1 MTRSLAI
8 SGLTEDEIATLDVA
22 QVVAGVPAPA
32 VRVSRSVARRARYQW
47 IGLPPPETDDET
59 SGGSDDAEGGDANAG
74 SSLTGNDPGNPPDHI
89 AGDFIGP
96 AGAKVPDLSKIY
108 VTVSRKGGP
117 APCGVTFQL
126 RSADPNF
133 ASFAAFGNAKWTFS
147 EDPLED
153 YPFRHLD
160 GFCAGERARTAEG
173 LYVAHTYERPG
184 AHSWS
189 VTLRY
194 PGLNPVIISNIG
206 VLVTRADLPPYLRKA
221 AVDVPGWLGM
231 TKATRTYVM
240 PAVVDGGRINVRMA
254 NGHGERVVRNI
265 VIPDGATG
273 AQVAA
278 AIVNATAK
286 GIAGTQIETAR
297 AVGISFT
304 AAGDVLTATSS
315 CPLGVT
321 TIAIE
326 PGDAA
331 GVTWEGAPP
340 DFAAAAPPDTSQT
353 LYEIPSGIATG
364 GAVTMTFGN
373 GTLTADL
380 GAIYLPSGAKPWEV
394 CHTIIERME
403 ANAGPLKTLGVSSGQ
418 KSTRLVFRYTDAGQ
432 PWTRLWVTTTD
443 KATAPVSI
451 TLGVPS
457 TPAGVT
463 WAGGAAPDMTA
474 TVPAATGASVGNIVV
489 SDPDTFFAART
500 VYASTAYPD
509 GLALKAAAAT
519 LGIPGD
525 LADDRYYGGPE
536 AYYDAAAARSGQG
549 TSGNPWRILLHAG
562 QRYVIAQRDREPK
575 TVNLYV
581 GRFGTG
587 ANPIVTIADTWS
599 GAALLNYQDS
609 NQKGWATF
617 VDIDFL
623 GLYDSA
629 NPPYS
634 AGWMGHLFQCNSQ
647 SNYGLTIHR
656 CIMSG
661 WRTIISVTSGGMM
674 APVVSDS
681 LLTSWYDFGMYA
693 NAIHAGGFAG
703 VAIKQKLGTIN
714 VGRKSTATA
723 DVGDRYMHAPAAKF
737 TTLFDWGLEAP
748 AGPAKKKA
756 ETVIPAGYEAPAT
769 GAWGEHPAGAAAWAW
784 WRANW
789 DKFTW
794 KDVNSAAFKNMD
806 NDLYRACAVH
816 GPVRG
821 STPSYQTGWHQ
832 CEFRSLNGWSRSG
845 LYNQALPSD
854 QQQEKAF
861 APQPCM
867 RVATAP
873 ASNGPSPGHG
883 TSIWNCGFEGG
894 GTAIVAVP
902 EQTFQPTI
910 DSYSLGLILIDRV
923 FHRALFNSRSAFSA
937 QYGRVTLRNSLV
949 LFDGVAEDP
958 QNLVVLGGAENVEP
972 PGSAH
977 NYSYNNTFIFARDL
991 MAVNPNSK
999 FGIAVTNNR
1008 ALKKRMVVEWN
1019 NLVLHYAPIRNGS
1032 LYPVK
1037 PAAYAPLSDLGGL
1050 GVAYAPRAGSIA
1062 LGVGAS
1068 PSPYLDGLGAVR
1080 PGQVSLGAYEVQA

>member
-1 MTRSLAI
+1 MSRAI
-8 SGLTEDEIATLDVA
+8 ALSGLPEDTDATLDVA
-22 QVVAGVPAPA
+22 EIVGGEARTAH
-32 VRVSRSVARRARYQW
+32 RLSRRIARRLHYLWQ
-47 IGLPPPETDDET
+47 GLPLPVGDEAD
-59 SGGSDDAEGGDANAG
+59 GGGEDGDANG
-74 SSLTGNDPGNPPDHI
+74 GNTVTDTDPGNPPEHI
-89 AGDFIGP
+89 AADFIGP
-96 AGAKVPDLSKIY
+96 DGGKVPDLSRIY

-133 ASFAAFGNAKWTFS
+133 WAFAMFGTAEWTFS
-147 EDPLED
+147 TNPDED

-160 GFCAGERARTAEG
+160 GFCAGERAGTAQG
-173 LYVAHTYERPG
+173 IYVAHTYERPG
-184 AHSWS
+184 NHAWS

-194 PGLNPVIISNIG
+194 PGLAPRTIANAA
-206 VLVTRADLPPYLRKA
+206 VLLTRADLPPYLRTA
-221 AVDVPGWLGM
+221 GVDVPNWLGM
-231 TKATRTYVM
+231 AKAARAYTMTGV
-240 PAVVDGGRINVRMA
+240 ATGGRINVTMT
-254 NGHGERVVRNI
+254 NGHGTRTLRNI
-265 VIPDGATG
+265 VLADGAT
-273 AQVAA
+273 AADVAA
-278 AIVNATAK
+278 AIATAADK
-286 GIAGTQIETAR
+286 GTPGTQVEAAS
-297 AVGISFT
+297 AVGVSFT
-304 AAGDVLTATSS
+304 ASSATLNVQSS
-315 CPLGVT
+315 CPMGPT
-321 TIAIE
+321 TVAIE

-331 GVTWEGAPP
+331 GVTWDGAPP
-340 DFAAAAPPDTSQT
+340 DFSAPAPAGASQT
-353 LYEIPSGIATG
+353 LYAIPGVVTG
-364 GAVTMTFGN
+364 GAITLAFAN
-373 GTLTADL
+373 LKGTVDL
-380 GAIYLPSGAKPWEV
+380 GAIYLPSGATPWDV
-394 CHTIIERME
+394 CHAIVTRME
-403 ANAGPLKTLGVSSGQ
+403 EFTGPLKTIGVTTGVRALRIVYRTDSG
-418 KSTRLVFRYTDAGQ
+418 V
-432 PWTRLWVTTTD
+432 RLWITTT
-443 KATAPVSI
+443 AALTPTTI

-463 WAGGAAPDMTA
+463 WAGGTAPDMTA
-474 TVPAATGASVGNIVV
+474 TVPAATGGSASGIVV

-519 LGIPGD
+519 LGIPAD

-562 QRYVIAQRDREPK
+562 QRYVIAQRDREPR

-647 SNYGLTIHR
+647 KNYGLTLHR

-681 LLTSWYDFGMYA
+681 LMTSWYDFGMYA

-723 DVGDRYMHAPAAKF
+723 DVGDRYMHPPAAKF
-737 TTLFDWGLEAP
+737 TNLFSWALEP
-748 AGPAKKKA
+748 AGGPPKKKA
-756 ETVIPAGYEAPAT
+756 ETVIPPGYDAPAT
-769 GAWGEHPAGAAAWAW
+769 GGWMEHPGGTAAWAW
-784 WRANW
+784 WVANW
-789 DKFTW
+789 AKFTW
-794 KDVNSAAFKNMD
+794 KGPNADAFKNMD

-854 QQQEKAF
+854 QQLEKAF
-861 APQPCM
+861 AVQPCFRM
-867 RVATAP
+867 NTAMG
-873 ASNGPSPGHG
+873 SNGPSPGHG
-883 TSIWNCGFEGG
+883 TSMTRCGFEGG
-894 GTAIVAVP
+894 GTAVVAVP

-910 DSYSLGLILIDRV
+910 DSYSLGVGMVLDGLIY
-923 FHRALFNSRSAFSA
+923 RALGGSKAAFSA
-937 QYGRVTLRNSLV
+937 QYGRTVLRNSV
-949 LFDGVAEDP
+949 ALFDGVAEDP
-958 QNLVVLGGAENVEP
+958 QNLVVFGGADSVEP

-999 FGIAVTNNR
+999 YGLARTNNR
-1008 ALKKRMVVEWN
+1008 APNKRMVVEWN
-1019 NLVLHYAPIRNGS
+1019 NLVLRYAPIRNSGDYPSAGS
-1032 LYPVK
+1032 FE
-1037 PAAYAPLSDLGGL
+1037 PLADVLGL
-1050 GVAYAPRAGSIA
+1050 GRGHVPLAGSPA
-1062 LGVGAS
+1062 LGAAS
-1068 PSPYLDGLGAVR
+1068 EPVPHHDAAGAVR
-1080 PGQVSLGAYEVQA
+1080 PAAGAVGAQEAGG